1 MRDPER
7 TIDSAF
13 AWIAAGIVFVIV
25 YGSLFPFHFHDD
37 HPTIGPL
44 RSLLDTWSAA
54 PGRGDLLAN
63 VLLYVPYGLFS
74 VPVLRRWPALPRIL
88 LVTFG
93 GMAMSVA
100 LELAQFY
107 LPGRI
112 PALSDVYANT
122 IGALLGSAA
131 GAKAFGRSRRWPIV
145 NVELRPFVVLLLAS
159 WLGYRLF
166 PYVPTIDLHK
176 YWTAIKPLIFSP
188 SLPPLDFYRHTV
200 VWLAVALLLE
210 ALVGTARSRV
220 AMLLFAFAVLGAR
233 IFILD
238 ALLTPAEV
246 GGAVLASAAWCAIL
260 WRLRIRAHAVAA
272 LFVGLVL
279 IQALEPF
286 QFSSTARSF
295 EWIPFAGLLHGSLEV
310 NIRSFL
316 EKAFT
321 YGALVWLMVRA
332 GCSWATAASLSGGL
346 VLGLRFL
353 QVFLPG
359 RSAEVTDAVMVLL
372 FAGAMK
378 LLGEDPTRPAAPV
391 HETTASA
398 SHSLLLSWYE
408 WLTRNDPVQP
418 ADLIFVAAGR
428 MDRKYF
434 GLELYRA
441 GLAPRLVLSVG
452 RFEISKI
459 GGLDATV
466 GAALVAARQ
475 ATAPGERH
483 FFVEMNGAG
492 PHIEK
497 ANLPRWS
504 TYGEA
509 LALRRLLEDTRPR
522 KVMVISSD
530 LHLRR
535 VALTYGHVLRGL
547 PVALRYCPVPERFGP
562 PTKQGWWTR
571 AEDRKYVA
579 KETLKLTGYRLILSG
594 PGWATPWLMR
604 LKA

>member
-1 MRDPER
+1 MQDLER

-13 AWIAAGIVFVIV
+13 AWIAAGIVVVII
-25 YGSLFPFHFHDD
+25 YGSLFPFHFHPD
-37 HPTIGPL
+37 HTTAGPL
-44 RSLLDTWSAA
+44 RGLLSTWGAV

-63 VLLYVPYGLFS
+63 VLLYIPYGLFS
-74 VPVLRRWPALPRIL
+74 VPVRRRWPALARIL
-88 LVTFG
+88 LVVFG
-93 GMAMSVA
+93 GMMLSSA

-131 GAKAFGRSRRWPIV
+131 GVLVFGKSQRRPIV
-145 NVELRPFVVLLLAS
+145 NVELRPFVVLLLAC

-210 ALVGTARSRV
+210 AMVGTSRNRASV
-220 AMLLFAFAVLGAR
+220 LLLAFVVLGAR
-233 IFILD
+233 IFILGT
-238 ALLTPAEV
+238 LLSPAEV
-246 GGAVLASAAWCAIL
+246 GGAVLASVAWCAIL
-260 WRLRIRAHAVAA
+260 WRLRSRARVVAA
-272 LFVGLVL
+272 LFVGLVMM
-279 IQALEPF
+279 QALEPF
-286 QFSSTARSF
+286 QFGGAAHSF
-295 EWIPFAGLLHGSLEV
+295 QWIPFVGLLHGSLEV

-321 YGALVWLMVRA
+321 YGALVWLLARA
-332 GCSWATAASLSGGL
+332 GYRWAIAASLSVGL
-346 VLGLRFL
+346 VLCLRLL

-359 RSAEVTDAVMVLL
+359 RSAELTDAVMVLL

-378 LLGEDPTRPAAPV
+378 LLGEDAARPAAPV
-391 HETTASA
+391 SETVAPI
-398 SHSLLLSWYE
+398 HSLLLSLYE
-408 WLTRNDPVQP
+408 RLTCNDSVQP
-418 ADLIFVAAGR
+418 ADLIFVAAGK
-428 MDRKYF
+428 MERKHF

-441 GLAPRLVLSVG
+441 GVTPRLVLSVG
-452 RFEISKI
+452 RFEISKM
-459 GGLDATV
+459 GSLDTTV
-466 GAALVAARQ
+466 GAALIAERQ
-475 ATAPGERH
+475 ATPPEERH
-483 FFVEMNGAG
+483 FFVELNASGM
-492 PHIEK
+492 HIEK
-497 ANLPRWS
+497 AKLPRWS

-509 LALRRLLEDTRPR
+509 LALRCLLEGTGVR
-522 KVMVISSD
+522 KVIVVSSD

-535 VALTYGHVLRGL
+535 VALTYEHVLRGL
-547 PVALRYCPVPERFGP
+547 PVDLRYCPVPERFGP
-562 PTKQGWWTR
+562 PAKWGWWTR
-571 AEDRKYVA
+571 AGDRSYVA
-579 KETLKLTGYRLILSG
+579 KETLKLAGYRLILAG